1 MQGGPGRPA
10 QVSSGQEVVRCCGH
24 HQSHGGQKRMRMVMI
39 MLAAIMMISSAG
51 AAGSAPAPDAYGRV
65 VISNYSQKAGLAPVV
80 FDHWVHRTQYTCR
93 LCHIDIGFA
102 MKANLT
108 EIRAADNSKGV
119 YCGVCHNGKMQA

>member
-1 MQGGPGRPA
+1 MRTF
-10 QVSSGQEVVRCCGH
+10 VVLLAT
-24 HQSHGGQKRMRMVMI
+24 I
-39 MLAAIMMISSAG
+39 MLLTVAG
-51 AAGSAPAPDAYGRV
+51 TAGSAPAPAEYGSV

-93 LCHIDIGFA
+93 LCHVDIGFA

-108 EIRAADNSKGV
+108 EIRAADNMKGV